1 MTKASPA
8 HFRFL
13 LLPCITFHTLILYT
27 KFEECP
33 AKIHCLFIE
42 FFNTIFLQGQF
53 FITKGK
59 VVPVIKHCIA
69 TWAACDVVSVVLI
82 ISL

>member
-1 MTKASPA
+1 
-8 HFRFL
+8 L
-13 LLPCITFHTLILYT
+13 
-27 KFEECP
+27 EECP
-33 AKIHCLFIE
+33 AKIHSLFIE
-42 FFNTIFLQGQF
+42 FFSTIFLEGQF